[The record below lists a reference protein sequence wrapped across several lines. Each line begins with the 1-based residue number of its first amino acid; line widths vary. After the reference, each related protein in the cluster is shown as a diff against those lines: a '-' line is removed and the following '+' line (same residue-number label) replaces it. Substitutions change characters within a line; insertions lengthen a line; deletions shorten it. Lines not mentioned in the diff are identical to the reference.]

1 MRCSQSRHG
10 DAHKGIL
17 ESTVVKNASEGFTY
31 MKKENVIVFDN
42 LRFNEQSLSQIMES
56 IYVDKKLKVE
66 LQNMEVYNNIIKIE

>member
-1 MRCSQSRHG
+1 M
-10 DAHKGIL
+10 
-17 ESTVVKNASEGFTY
+17 VKNASEGFTY

-42 LRFNEQSLSQIMES
+42 LRFNEQSMSQIMES